1 MKTRPQLFPFPEI
14 EVERPGSPDITDLDL
29 VQRLRPFQ
37 RLVHHPCSF
46 NSGTAARAYIASQ
59 TPVQID
65 TFASEGQCRRF
76 QGKTPMPHR
85 RRFAK
90 AILLLGLVAQ
100 LPFASNA
107 SAEVVRF
114 GKPVAGAFTFALL
127 DVGVRAGIFK
137 RHGLDIEISAF
148 TGGTRLVQAE
158 TAGSIDIAFNTGPD
172 MAMIFKGAPVR
183 AVALVSDSPLDLCLL
198 VRPDLAVTAPADL
211 KGKRITVSSPFAMTA
226 WMTRELA
233 RQEGW
238 SSEGI
243 QLVASA
249 SGPAFALLKTKDI
262 DGITTDLGSG
272 LQAQKRGDAK
282 VIVRFSERVK
292 NLTMYVIFASE
303 KMIAEQPDTVRR
315 FLAAWFETLD
325 YVSARKGETLQVARE
340 VTNHDEDI
348 VSELYD
354 LVLPLISRT
363 GRFEQKSLDTLAGS
377 YVDLKLLPAKPDMGK
392 TYTEQFLV
400 LK

>member
-1 MKTRPQLFPFPEI
+1 MLF
-14 EVERPGSPDITDLDL
+14 
-29 VQRLRPFQ
+29 
-37 RLVHHPCSF
+37 
-46 NSGTAARAYIASQ
+46 
-59 TPVQID
+59 
-65 TFASEGQCRRF
+65 
-76 QGKTPMPHR
+76 
-85 RRFAK
+85 
-90 AILLLGLVAQ
+90 LGLVAQ
-100 LPFASNA
+100 LPLMSDC
-107 SAEVVRF
+107 SAEIVRF

-183 AVALVSDSPLDLCLL
+183 AVGLVSDSPLDLCLL
-198 VRPDLAVTAPADL
+198 VRPDLAVTSPADL

-238 SSEGI
+238 GAEGI
-243 QLVASA
+243 QLVPSA
-249 SGPAFALLKTKDI
+249 SGPAFALLKTRDI
-262 DGITTDLGSG
+262 
-272 LQAQKRGDAK
+272 
-282 VIVRFSERVK
+282 VVRFSERVK

-303 KMIAEQPDTVRR
+303 KMIAEHPDTVRR

-363 GRFEQKSLDTLAGS
+363 GRFEQGSLDTLAGS
-377 YVDLKLLPAKPDMGK
+377 FVDLKLLPAKPDMSK

>member
-1 MKTRPQLFPFPEI
+1 MTCL
-14 EVERPGSPDITDLDL
+14 
-29 VQRLRPFQ
+29 
-37 RLVHHPCSF
+37 
-46 NSGTAARAYIASQ
+46 
-59 TPVQID
+59 
-65 TFASEGQCRRF
+65 CRRA
-76 QGKTPMPHR
+76 
-85 RRFAK
+85 AK
-90 AILLLGLVAQ
+90 ALLLSGLVAQ
-100 LPFASNA
+100 LPLMSDC
-107 SAEVVRF
+107 SAEIVRF

-158 TAGSIDIAFNTGPD
+158 TAGSIDVAFNTGPD
-172 MAMIFKGAPVR
+172 MALIFKGAPVR

-198 VRPDLAVTAPADL
+198 VRPDLPVTSPADL

-238 SSEGI
+238 GAEGI
-243 QLVASA
+243 QLIPSA

-262 DGITTDLGSG
+262 DGIATDLGSG

-282 VIVRFSERVK
+282 VVVRFSERVK

-303 KMIAEQPDTVRR
+303 KMITEQPDTVRR
-315 FLAAWFETLD
+315 FLVAWFETLD

-348 VSELYD
+348 VSELYG

-377 YVDLKLLPAKPDMGK
+377 YVDLKLLPAKPDMSK
-392 TYTEQFLV
+392 TYTEQFLSP
-400 LK
+400 K

>member
-1 MKTRPQLFPFPEI
+1 
-14 EVERPGSPDITDLDL
+14 
-29 VQRLRPFQ
+29 
-37 RLVHHPCSF
+37 
-46 NSGTAARAYIASQ
+46 
-59 TPVQID
+59 
-65 TFASEGQCRRF
+65 
-76 QGKTPMPHR
+76 MPHR
-85 RRFAK
+85 RVAK

-100 LPFASNA
+100 LPLASNA

-172 MAMIFKGAPVR
+172 MAM
-183 AVALVSDSPLDLCLL
+183 
-198 VRPDLAVTAPADL
+198 

-238 SSEGI
+238 GSEGI

-325 YVSARKGETLQVARE
+325 YVSARKGETLRVARE

-377 YVDLKLLPAKPDMGK
+377 YVDLKLLPAKPDMSK

>member
-1 MKTRPQLFPFPEI
+1 
-14 EVERPGSPDITDLDL
+14 
-29 VQRLRPFQ
+29 
-37 RLVHHPCSF
+37 
-46 NSGTAARAYIASQ
+46 
-59 TPVQID
+59 
-65 TFASEGQCRRF
+65 
-76 QGKTPMPHR
+76 MPHR

-238 SSEGI
+238 GSEGI

-303 KMIAEQPDTVRR
+303 KMIAEQPDT
-315 FLAAWFETLD
+315 TLD
-325 YVSARKGETLQVARE
+325 YVSARKGETLQVARD

-377 YVDLKLLPAKPDMGK
+377 YVDLKLLPVKPDMGK
-392 TYTEQFLV
+392 TYTEQFLA

>member
-1 MKTRPQLFPFPEI
+1 MPRRHRVAEAIFLF
-14 EVERPGSPDITDLDL
+14 
-29 VQRLRPFQ
+29 
-37 RLVHHPCSF
+37 
-46 NSGTAARAYIASQ
+46 
-59 TPVQID
+59 
-65 TFASEGQCRRF
+65 
-76 QGKTPMPHR
+76 
-85 RRFAK
+85 
-90 AILLLGLVAQ
+90 GLVAQ
-100 LPFASNA
+100 LPLASNA

-183 AVALVSDSPLDLCLL
+183 AVALVSNSPLDLCLL
-198 VRPDLAVTAPADL
+198 VRPDLAATSPADL
-211 KGKRITVSSPFAMTA
+211 RGKRITVSSPFAITA
-226 WMTRELA
+226 WLTRELA

-238 SSEGI
+238 GSEGI
-243 QLVASA
+243 QLIASA

-272 LQAQKRGDAK
+272 LQAQKRGDAR
-282 VIVRFSERVK
+282 VIVRFNERVTD
-292 NLTMYVIFASE
+292 LTMYVIFASE
-303 KMIAEQPDTVRR
+303 KMIVERPDTVRR

-325 YVSARKGETLQVARE
+325 YIGNRKAETLQVARE
-340 VTNHDEDI
+340 VTSHDEDV

-363 GRFEQKSLDTLAGS
+363 GRFDDKSLDTLAGS
-377 YVDLKLLPAKPDMGK
+377 YVDLKLLPGKPDMSK

-400 LK
+400 RR

>member
-1 MKTRPQLFPFPEI
+1 
-14 EVERPGSPDITDLDL
+14 
-29 VQRLRPFQ
+29 
-37 RLVHHPCSF
+37 
-46 NSGTAARAYIASQ
+46 
-59 TPVQID
+59 
-65 TFASEGQCRRF
+65 
-76 QGKTPMPHR
+76 
-85 RRFAK
+85 
-90 AILLLGLVAQ
+90 
-100 LPFASNA
+100 
-107 SAEVVRF
+107 
-114 GKPVAGAFTFALL
+114 
-127 DVGVRAGIFK
+127 
-137 RHGLDIEISAF
+137 
-148 TGGTRLVQAE
+148 
-158 TAGSIDIAFNTGPD
+158 
-172 MAMIFKGAPVR
+172 
-183 AVALVSDSPLDLCLL
+183 VALVSDSPLDLCLL
-198 VRPDLAVTAPADL
+198 VRPDLSVTAPADL

-238 SSEGI
+238 GSEGI

-249 SGPAFALLKTKDI
+249 GGPAFALLKTKDI

-363 GRFEQKSLDTLAGS
+363 GRFERKSLDTLAGS
-377 YVDLKLLPAKPDMGK
+377 YVDLKLLPTTPDMSK
-392 TYTEQFLV
+392 TYTEQFPV

>member
-1 MKTRPQLFPFPEI
+1 MTCL
-14 EVERPGSPDITDLDL
+14 
-29 VQRLRPFQ
+29 
-37 RLVHHPCSF
+37 
-46 NSGTAARAYIASQ
+46 
-59 TPVQID
+59 
-65 TFASEGQCRRF
+65 CRRA
-76 QGKTPMPHR
+76 
-85 RRFAK
+85 AK
-90 AILLLGLVAQ
+90 ALLLSGLVAQ
-100 LPFASNA
+100 LPLASNA
-107 SAEVVRF
+107 AAEVVRF

-158 TAGSIDIAFNTGPD
+158 TAGSIDVAFNTGPD
-172 MAMIFKGAPVR
+172 MALIFKGAPVR

-198 VRPDLAVTAPADL
+198 VRPDLPVTSPADL

-238 SSEGI
+238 GAEGI
-243 QLVASA
+243 QLIPSA

-262 DGITTDLGSG
+262 DGIATDLGSG

-282 VIVRFSERVK
+282 VVVRFSERVK

-303 KMIAEQPDTVRR
+303 KMITEQPDTVRR
-315 FLAAWFETLD
+315 FLVAWFETLD

-348 VSELYD
+348 VSELYG

-363 GRFEQKSLDTLAGS
+363 LRAEIARHARGVLRRPQAAAG
-377 YVDLKLLPAKPDMGK
+377 
-392 TYTEQFLV
+392 
-400 LK
+400 